1 MPRFPKSARLLTPS
15 DFERLREK
23 RVQSCGSRHF
33 GLRWLEE
40 KKRRLG
46 IVVSKKVDKAAR
58 RNLIK
63 RIVREYFRLRPER
76 FPLGDVLV
84 IARPDLK
91 GFSRK
96 KIWEALEAVL
106 KKAQER

>member
-23 RVQSCGSRHF
+23 KVQSCGSRHF
-33 GLRWLEE
+33 GLRWRKE

-63 RIVREYFRLRPER
+63 RIVREYFRLRPEQ

-84 IARPDLK
+84 IARHDL
-91 GFSRK
+91 GGCRRK
-96 KIWEALEAVL
+96 EIWEAFGAVL
-106 KKAQER
+106 KKAQEK